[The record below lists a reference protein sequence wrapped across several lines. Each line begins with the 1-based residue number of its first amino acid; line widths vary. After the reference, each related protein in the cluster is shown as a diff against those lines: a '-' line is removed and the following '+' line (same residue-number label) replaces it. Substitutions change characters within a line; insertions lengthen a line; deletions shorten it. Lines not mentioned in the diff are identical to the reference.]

1 MAPPRIK
8 LVVFDWA
15 GTTVDH
21 GSFAPVASFIEA
33 FRRFGVDLTVAEAR
47 GPMGLDKRDHI
58 RALLVLRDVAARWR
72 DAHGAPP
79 ADRDVDAVFD
89 AFVPLQLETVGPSS
103 TLVPSLLECVATLR
117 SHDIKVGA
125 TTGYFREAAQRCYD
139 AAAKQGYTPD
149 AAFCISDVPQGRPA
163 PWMMHRV
170 TEALDVYPPSCV
182 LKVGDTVP
190 DIEEGLNAGA
200 WSAGVVATG
209 SEVGLTADD
218 LAALDPD
225 DRERR
230 LDAARRTLLDAGA
243 HYVIDSVRDV
253 PALVEEID
261 ARLAAGDLPSR
272 RPQLAR

>member
-1 MAPPRIK
+1 MTPPRIK

-21 GSFAPVASFIEA
+21 GSFAPVAPFIEA

-47 GPMGLDKRDHI
+47 GPMGLDKKDHI
-58 RALLVLRDVAARWR
+58 RALLALADVAARWT

-79 ADRDVDAVFD
+79 ADDDVDAVFD

-103 TLVPSLLECVATLR
+103 TLVPGLLDCIATLR
-117 SHDIKVGA
+117 ARGIKIGA
-125 TTGYFREAAQRCYD
+125 TTGYFAEAAQRCYD
-139 AAAKQGYTPD
+139 AAAKQGYAPD
-149 AAFCISDVPQGRPA
+149 AAFCISDVRQGRPA

-170 TEALDVYPPSCV
+170 MEALDVYPPSHV

-209 SEVGLTADD
+209 SEVGLTADAV
-218 LAALDPD
+218 AALDSE

-243 HYVIDSVRDV
+243 HYVVDSVRDV
-253 PALVEEID
+253 PALVDEIG

-272 RPQLAR
+272 RAQPAR